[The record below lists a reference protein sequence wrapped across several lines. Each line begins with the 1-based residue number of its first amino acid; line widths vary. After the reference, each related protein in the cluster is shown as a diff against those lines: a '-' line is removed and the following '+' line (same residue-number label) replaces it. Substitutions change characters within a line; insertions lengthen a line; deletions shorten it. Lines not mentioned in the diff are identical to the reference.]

1 MTNSANHSWTHAG
14 HGLPDSEPSLNTTA
28 IATGLQL
35 PAGFAAIAEDPEL
48 GPAITT
54 NLARVEKK
62 LREAIANSDP
72 LADATSRHLVEAGGK
87 RIRPLLTLLCAH
99 LGDASLPAVVQAAV
113 VVELTHLATLYHD
126 DVMDSA
132 PFRRGAPTAH
142 EVWGN
147 SVAVLTGDLIFAR
160 ASILVSELGSRA
172 LGIQA
177 RTFERLCLGQLHETV
192 GPRPD
197 EDPVEHYLSVIA
209 DKTGSLVA
217 ASGQFGAIFAGA
229 DEAYEDVLVEYGEKV
244 GVAFQLADDVIDVTG
259 VKVKSGK
266 SPGTDLREGVPTLP
280 VLLLRNAAAARR
292 PVRRRTSEADRR
304 RPHLG
309 RGPGRSRG
317 RAARAPRHRGVLGG
331 GPRLGRRGHR
341 RPGPAARR
349 RGEGLADQLRARRGG
364 PRQLVPGRWLACRA
378 RHR

>member
-1 MTNSANHSWTHAG
+1 MTHSAEHSWTHAG
-14 HGLPDSEPSLNTTA
+14 HGLPEAAEPAPTTTA

-35 PAGFAAIAEDPEL
+35 PAGFAAIAKDVEL

-99 LGDASLPAVVQAAV
+99 LGDASRPEVVQAAV

-132 PFRRGAPTAH
+132 PYRRGAPTAH

-147 SVAVLTGDLIFAR
+147 SVAILTGDLIFAR

-192 GPRPD
+192 GPREG
-197 EDPVEHYLSVIA
+197 EDAVEHYLSVIA

-217 ASGQFGAIFAGA
+217 ASGQLGAIFSGA
-229 DEAYEDVLVEYGEKV
+229 DESFEDVLVEYGEKV

-280 VLLLRNAAAARR
+280 VLLLRKAAENGDDSAVELLKLVDGDLSSDEALAQAVAGLREHPVTAESWVIARQW
-292 PVRRRTSEADRR
+292 SAEAIEALKPLPEGVVKESLTNFAHAVVDR
-304 RPHLG
+304 
-309 RGPGRSRG
+309 SS
-317 RAARAPRHRGVLGG
+317 
-331 GPRLGRRGHR
+331 
-341 RPGPAARR
+341 
-349 RGEGLADQLRARRGG
+349 
-364 PRQLVPGRWLACRA
+364 
-378 RHR
+378 

>member
-1 MTNSANHSWTHAG
+1 MPHSAEHSWTHAG
-14 HGLPDSEPSLNTTA
+14 HGLPVSVEPDLNTTA

-35 PAGFAAIAEDPEL
+35 PAGFAAIARDPDL

-99 LGDASLPAVVQAAV
+99 LGDADRPEVVQAAV

-147 SVAVLTGDLIFAR
+147 SVAILTGDLIFAR
-160 ASILVSELGSRA
+160 ASILVSELGPRA

-192 GPRPD
+192 GPRED
-197 EDPVEHYLSVIA
+197 EDPVAHYLSVIA

-217 ASGQFGAIFAGA
+217 ASGQLGAIFACA
-229 DEAYEDVLVEYGEKV
+229 DPVYENVLVEYGEKV

-280 VLLLRNAAAARR
+280 VLLLRKAAAEGDSAASQVLDLVDGDLSSDEALAVAVEALRNHPVTAESWVIARQWAQDAVAALA
-292 PVRRRTSEADRR
+292 PLPEGVVKESLSNFAYAVVDR
-304 RPHLG
+304 
-309 RGPGRSRG
+309 SS
-317 RAARAPRHRGVLGG
+317 
-331 GPRLGRRGHR
+331 
-341 RPGPAARR
+341 
-349 RGEGLADQLRARRGG
+349 
-364 PRQLVPGRWLACRA
+364 
-378 RHR
+378 

>member
-1 MTNSANHSWTHAG
+1 MTNSADSGWTNAG
-14 HGLPDSEPSLNTTA
+14 HGNADPAFVDTSTSA

-35 PAGFAAIAEDPEL
+35 PAGFAMIAGDPQL
-48 GPAITT
+48 GPAVATS
-54 NLARVEKK
+54 LARVEKQ

-87 RIRPLLTLLCAH
+87 RIRPLLTILAAQ
-99 LGDASLPAVVQAAV
+99 LGDADRPEVVQAAV

-147 SVAVLTGDLIFAR
+147 SVAILTGDLIFAR
-160 ASILVSELGSRA
+160 ASLLTSELGGEA

-192 GPRPD
+192 GPR
-197 EDPVEHYLSVIA
+197 EGQDPLEHYLSVIA

-217 ASGQFGAIFAGA
+217 AAGQFGAIFSGA
-229 DEAYEDVLVEYGEKV
+229 DRELQRTMVEYGEKV

-259 VKVKSGK
+259 LKKVSGK

-280 VLLLRNAAAARR
+280 VLLLRRKAAEGDESAAAVLRL
-292 PVRRRTSEADRR
+292 VDGDLSSDEA
-304 RPHLG
+304 L
-309 RGPGRSRG
+309 
-317 RAARAPRHRGVLGG
+317 AAAVEAL
-331 GPRLGRRGHR
+331 RGH
-341 RPGPAARR
+341 PATAEAWDVARSWADEAIAALAPLP
-349 RGEGLADQLRARRGG
+349 EGVVKQALTSFAQAVVT
-364 PRQLVPGRWLACRA
+364 RQA
-378 RHR
+378 